1 MTTILTKGQVHLP
14 IDREIRVRLEDGRA
28 DSFLLIVPTGPARLK
43 WQRECLA
50 YAPNGAAAGLHIHT
64 LENLVQRFY
73 RRIGIG
79 RRQVS
84 AGLQTVWMRQIMDRL
99 ELTFFRPHAEIPIPQ
114 GTVARLTSAINQLKA
129 SGIDPSRLQEDL
141 IVLETR
147 SSAGVEETGS
157 DKLADLITIYE
168 AYEQRLGRQWTDR
181 GGIHR
186 AVSNHLSRSPSQME
200 KLMIA
205 IFPGV
210 DLVIVSGFDVF
221 SPPDLSILTSVADL
235 PQIRMGIVLDFDE
248 QNESL
253 FGHVKESYDQLLNC
267 GFREI
272 AESTKRTNVLNQYF
286 ARNLFRKDRWLQPSV
301 DRRDLTEHVT
311 ILQVSDRGQEV
322 EQIARL
328 IKQIVSERPDFN
340 LCRLCITFYDLNIYA
355 PLIREIFPLYG
366 IPYALDWGESLANS
380 PLVVSIF
387 SLLDLINGNASL
399 RNKHK
404 VRHSPYFHF
413 DEEIDE
419 VIDECQFSTGTS
431 PEVFRQSFDSLM
443 ETLKV
448 RQQIL
453 NHGKDSSHH
462 TQSLMIAEEIAA
474 YRQFRTCVDELVDF
488 FILENGSERHYQLGA
503 YINWLRLMAS
513 QTNVETQ
520 HSTSLHHT
528 GGVWALP
535 LVQTKELDFDV
546 VILGGLVDGE
556 FPAIFRPDAFLHPR
570 RSRTE
575 SNRLR
580 EDRFLFY
587 QALKLFREHLY
598 LVVPERDGEI
608 EIVQSSFID
617 ELRRIAEMKDL
628 EDDNDTFFSTEHFLK
643 NYGKFTWEH
652 TNEGVEGEAEGKDGL
667 LALPPAFLR
676 VLDLIDHNVCVEKS
690 RTVTHDLP
698 QYEGWLIHD
707 LLSSTSQ
714 RGLEKQ
720 REGVYSISRLES
732 YGRCPFQYFS
742 HYILKLNSIEK
753 IEEGLTNLEKGNLL
767 HTILFEFYD
776 RRRDKPPISACTDSE
791 FGVAAE
797 ALKQIAQK
805 HLRQTQHGG
814 LFWEIDV
821 ETLIGGHGR
830 TGVLPTFL
838 EAERTRKFEVQ
849 PRYFEV
855 GFGSGGR
862 EGQTDLTLGS
872 IRPITVGEVAL
883 DGKIDRI
890 EVGDELFIV
899 GDYKTGRNNP
909 KIRDIL
915 EGRSLQLPVY
925 IAVVEQLLRGHHPT
939 GMKGA
944 GGVYYV
950 LREDSKADLG
960 IGDREYAGRAFQ
972 TSSRSGQLLPNPGQ
986 GVGSIQKVIDLA
998 IEYTNRY
1005 VRSIASG
1012 EFPLTPHDKQLVCHF
1027 CSFKKIC
1034 RVGVISEETASVDGT
1049 AAHVQ
1054 S

>member
-14 IDREIRVRLEDGRA
+14 IDREIRVRLEDWRA

-43 WQRECLA
+43 WQRECLT

-64 LENLVQRFY
+64 LENFVQRFY
-73 RRIGIG
+73 RRIGTG

-84 AGLQTVWMRQIMDRL
+84 TGLQTVWMRQIMDRL
-99 ELTFFRPHAEIPIPQ
+99 ELTFFRPQAEIPIPQ
-114 GTVARLTSAINQLKA
+114 GTVTRLTSAINQLKA
-129 SGIDPSRLQEDL
+129 SDIDPSRLQEDL
-141 IVLETR
+141 AVWETGN
-147 SSAGVEETGS
+147 SADVEEAGRN
-157 DKLADLITIYE
+157 KLTDLITIYE

-181 GGIHR
+181 GGMHR
-186 AVSNHLSRSPSQME
+186 AVSSHLSRSPSQTE
-200 KLMIA
+200 KLMMA

-221 SPPDLSILTSVADL
+221 SPPDLSILTGVADL
-235 PQIRMGIVLDFDE
+235 PRIGMGIVLDFDE

-253 FGHVKESYDQLLNC
+253 FGHVKESYDQFLNC

-272 AESTKRTNVLNQYF
+272 AASTKPTEVPNQYF
-286 ARNLFRKDRWLQPSV
+286 ARNLFRKDRWLQPPV
-301 DRRDLTEHVT
+301 DRRDLTEQIT
-311 ILQVSDRGQEV
+311 ILHVSDRCQEV

-328 IKQIVSERPDFN
+328 IKQIASEQPDFN
-340 LCRLCITFYDLNIYA
+340 LQRLCITFYDLDIYA

-380 PLVVSIF
+380 PLVVAIF
-387 SLLDLINGNASL
+387 SLLNRIDGNASPQ
-399 RNKHK
+399 NKHK

-413 DEEIDE
+413 DGEIDE
-419 VIDECQFSTGTS
+419 VIDDCQLSAGTS
-431 PEVFRQSFDSLM
+431 PEVFRESFDSLM
-443 ETLKV
+443 ETLRV

-453 NHGKDSSHH
+453 NHGRDSSRQ
-462 TQSLMIAEEIAA
+462 TQSLMIAEEIGA
-474 YRQFRTCVDELVDF
+474 YRQFRRCVDELVDF
-488 FILENGSERHYQLGA
+488 LILEYGSERHYQLGG
-503 YINWLRLMAS
+503 YINWLRLMVS
-513 QTNVETQ
+513 QTNVEAQ

-528 GGVWALP
+528 GGVWVLP

-575 SNRLR
+575 SDRLR

-587 QALKLFREHLY
+587 QTLKLFREHLY
-598 LVVPERDGEI
+598 LIVPERDGEI
-608 EIVQSSFID
+608 ELVQSSFID

-628 EDDNDTFFSTEHFLK
+628 EDDNDTLFSTEGFLK
-643 NYGKFTWEH
+643 NYGKFAWEH

-667 LALPPAFLR
+667 LALPSAFLR

-698 QYEGWLIHD
+698 QYEGWLIRD
-707 LLSSTSQ
+707 LLSSASQ
-714 RGLEKQ
+714 DTLEKR
-720 REGVYSISRLES
+720 RERIYSVSRLES

-742 HYILKLNSIEK
+742 NSILTLKAIEET
-753 IEEGLTNLEKGNLL
+753 EEGLTNLEKGNLL
-767 HTILFEFYD
+767 HTILFEFYNC
-776 RRRDKPPISACTDSE
+776 RRDKPPISACTDSE
-791 FGVAAE
+791 FDAAAE
-797 ALKQIAQK
+797 ALKRIAEK

-821 ETLIGGHGR
+821 ERLIGGHGR
-830 TGVLPTFL
+830 AGGLPTFL
-838 EAERTRKFEVQ
+838 QAERTRKFEVQ

-925 IAVVEQLLRGHHPT
+925 IAVVEQLLSGHHPT

-960 IGDREYAGRAFQ
+960 LGDREYAGRVFQ
-972 TSSRSGQLLPNPGQ
+972 TSSRSGQLLPNRGQ
-986 GVGSIQKVIDLA
+986 SVGSVQEVVDLA
-998 IEYTNRY
+998 VEYVNRY
-1005 VRSIASG
+1005 VRSIANG
-1012 EFPLTPHDKQLVCHF
+1012 EFPLTPHDKQLVCRF

-1049 AAHVQ
+1049 AADVQ